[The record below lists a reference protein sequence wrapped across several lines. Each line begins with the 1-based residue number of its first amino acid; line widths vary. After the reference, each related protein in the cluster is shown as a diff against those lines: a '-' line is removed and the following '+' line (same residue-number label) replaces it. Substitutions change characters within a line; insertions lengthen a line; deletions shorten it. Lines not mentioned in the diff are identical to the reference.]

1 MATENKI
8 STAIDRNVANSL
20 KPKLRFKEFE
30 GNWEER
36 KLVSEINFIAGYAF
50 KSFEMKNIDSKYQLI
65 KMSNVYKSELQLN
78 RNPSYWGE
86 IDSKIEKYLLKKKDI
101 LLTLTGTVGKQ
112 DYGYSIV
119 IPINNRFLLNQR
131 LVCLRAKPNRSDS
144 DFINNLI
151 KTTRFYYFFFGES
164 KGGTG
169 NQTNVG
175 IDDLRNIKLNFP
187 KLPEQQKIATFLT
200 AVDTKLQQLNSKK
213 SALET
218 YKKGTMQQLFS
229 QKIRFKTDDGSD
241 FADWEEKKLGAL
253 MREKITN
260 GETVDKSKYL
270 SDGNSYLI
278 QLDDLFKS
286 STVLN
291 IDKLSR
297 VNLKKS
303 AKKIK
308 INDVIINRVSI
319 KPSGVAKVSIISNIS
334 KRLSTS
340 FESNMFRVRFK
351 LESIDSLFFSYFS
364 LSVSYVKQKLALAKV
379 TNQASLSQGD
389 ICFIKM
395 SVPDITEQQKI
406 ANYLSAIDVKIE
418 SVQQQVKKTQAFKKG
433 LLQQMFV

>member
-8 STAIDRNVANSL
+8 SSVIEKIEAISL
-20 KPKLRFKEFE
+20 KPKIRFKEFE
-30 GNWEER
+30 GYWEER

-187 KLPEQQKIATFLT
+187 KLSEQQKIATFLT

-213 SALET
+213 STLET
-218 YKKGTMQQLFS
+218 YKKGVMQQLFS
-229 QKIRFKTDDGSD
+229 QKIRFKADDGSD
-241 FADWEEKKLGAL
+241 FEDWEEKKLGEFAY
-253 MREKITN
+253 ITTGTSN
-260 GETVDKSKYL
+260 RIDSSLDGEYTFFDRSEDIRTSHIYLFDAEAIIVPGEGQKFTPKYFIGKFDLHQRSYAIMNFENTHGKFIFYHISFYTNYLL
-270 SDGNSYLI
+270 SQAVG
-278 QLDDLFKS
+278 
-286 STVLN
+286 STVKSLRLPMFKKMN
-291 IDKLSR
+291 IKLPI
-297 VNLKKS
+297 
-303 AKKIK
+303 IK
-308 INDVIINRVSI
+308 
-319 KPSGVAKVSIISNIS
+319 
-334 KRLSTS
+334 
-340 FESNMFRVRFK
+340 
-351 LESIDSLFFSYFS
+351 
-364 LSVSYVKQKLALAKV
+364 
-379 TNQASLSQGD
+379 
-389 ICFIKM
+389 
-395 SVPDITEQQKI
+395 EQQKI
-406 ANYLSAIDVKIE
+406 ANYISAIDVKIE
-418 SVQQQVKKTQAFKKG
+418 NVHQQIKKTKAFKKG
-433 LLQQMFV
+433 LLQQMFI